1 VTPELYVTVR
11 VGREVVLMEVE
22 KEHGVVAEHAVRG
35 ASKFES

>member
-22 KEHGVVAEHAVRG
+22 KVQGVLAVHAVRG
-35 ASKFES
+35 ASTFES